1 MFDVEYLVIAVLNE
15 YRFNSGGKEMV
26 GKDYQ
31 EVRTFLETLYISN
44 RLKLP
49 LKGILLIGYWKSCI
63 MEIPLTWLDDLSRDE
78 INADIM
84 YVRVGIEDNNDVK
97 YVSFPVSLSYMGL
110 RWDEMDFSKDLQ
122 RDMNMFYTE
131 NRRIPTPDE
140 YKELTEMHLYAA

>member
-1 MFDVEYLVIAVLNE
+1 
-15 YRFNSGGKEMV
+15 
-26 GKDYQ
+26 
-31 EVRTFLETLYISN
+31 
-44 RLKLP
+44 
-49 LKGILLIGYWKSCI
+49 

-97 YVSFPVSLSYMGL
+97 YVSSPVSLSYMEL
-110 RWDEMDFSKDLQ
+110 KWDDEFEMEFSKDLQ

-140 YKELTEMHLYAA
+140 YKEMTEMHLYAA